1 MNQTEDGHWY
11 QAEFGAPFKNLPL
24 CLMKRWWETTCYGKH
39 PATNELMWTIE
50 AIDPEAAEYIA
61 LGDAERTEQTMGE
74 AAELQAFNRDYGY
87 ETELPERL
95 KAIDAKQRAK
105 KISDQTQ
112 KRAEEI
118 KTLTTAM
125 RSGAEDICADMVKV
139 IMAWRRN
146 NSAPPR
152 WELPALMGLYKD
164 FETSDGEQT

>member
-61 LGDAERTEQTMGE
+61 LGDAERTEQTMGKNKIGDQTKG
-74 AAELQAFNRDYGY
+74 AEYKLKEEQALFACILTCGDENAG
-87 ETELPERL
+87 
-95 KAIDAKQRAK
+95 QRAK
-105 KISDQTQ
+105 
-112 KRAEEI
+112 
-118 KTLTTAM
+118 
-125 RSGAEDICADMVKV
+125 DICHDMVKV
-139 IMAWRRN
+139 IMAWRRS